1 VLSIDKT
8 GEGVALKF
16 SEKARISPEKLA
28 ILINARPGRVFSPSG
43 ILKLSLNDDEQ
54 DNLLDTVR
62 GALLEISD
70 Q

>member
-1 VLSIDKT
+1 
-8 GEGVALKF
+8 
-16 SEKARISPEKLA
+16 
-28 ILINARPGRVFSPSG
+28 VFSPSG